1 MNTSL
6 SLIPTP
12 PPNPLSDADTAMV
25 SDLSARRRASTS
37 VADANAAYRAELVE
51 AYIEVCRTG
60 FWEDELALLAEAAR
74 YDKANPDDVVPLYD
88 ELHSTQIAAQP
99 IEGVAA

>member
-1 MNTSL
+1 MNTNL

-12 PPNPLSDADTAMV
+12 LPSPLSDGDAATV
-25 SDLSARRRASTS
+25 SDLSSRRRATTS

-60 FWEDELALLAEAAR
+60 FWEDELALLAEAAL
-74 YDKANPDDVVPLYD
+74 YDKANPNDVVPLAD
-88 ELHSTQIAAQP
+88 ELHGTQIGFAP
-99 IEGVAA
+99 VGVAA